1 MTLDEYKAMRVADV
15 QTELE
20 RRCNAAVSDYTLRK
34 GMRRA
39 IQILQKGDVRSA
51 RPDRGRGSGGEGPDQ
66 RAHLDPSRRRRLSA
80 AVVVLNCAWTKC
92 PWQSTA
98 RQAGTC
104 PERTS
109 YTES

>member
-39 IQILQKGDVRSA
+39 IQILQKGNGSSA
-51 RPDRGRGSGGEGPDQ
+51 SEKTELAQWSTTFGV
-66 RAHLDPSRRRRLSA
+66 LDPIEA
-80 AVVVLNCAWTKC
+80 AA
-92 PWQSTA
+92 
-98 RQAGTC
+98 QAAKD
-104 PERTS
+104 RINALTS
-109 YTES
+109 IPAGDDAFLLQW